1 MSVNPVQE
9 ISNWKETTGWS
20 RKSERT
26 KKQEDVGRSRRARG
40 WHTSET
46 TKKIDQDNNTYSTA
60 QTWQRQRQERPR
72 EKQLSNRRLSKILK
86 DRIVRLEVGLGLES
100 RRLSTVHSVYKFKFV
115 ILETFRFD
123 S

>member
-1 MSVNPVQE
+1 MNE
-9 ISNWKETTGWS
+9 
-20 RKSERT
+20 
-26 KKQEDVGRSRRARG
+26 QEDIGRSHRARR

-46 TKKIDQDNNTYSTA
+46 TKKIDKDSNAYSTYNIT
-60 QTWQRQRQERPR
+60 QIRQRQRQERPR

-86 DRIVRLEVGLGLES
+86 DRIVRLVVGLGLES

-115 ILETFRFD
+115 ILETFSFD